1 MRKCASLLCVVI
13 KMCNLKIVEKY
24 NYICPWDFN
33 KTIDNLYSKY
43 YS

>member
-13 KMCNLKIVEKY
+13 KICNLKIVEKY